1 MANAKKNLSSN
12 AHKSANITSGGY
24 RTRPLHASRSFFFHV
39 CFFRIVFGCFVN
51 FPFLFLLKVPAF
63 QGWTKIISEQ
73 TLHLL
78 MIWLQK
84 PWFVIIMNR
93 ATARCTPEI
102 IWNYHPSLFRIH
114 YFFSLAAHII
124 ISQCIEAL
132 FWIEITLVFSS
143 ATHTLASVP
152 SWQRLL

>member
-39 CFFRIVFGCFVN
+39 CFFSHRLWLLCQ
-51 FPFLFLLKVPAF
+51 FP
-63 QGWTKIISEQ
+63 ISFSVESSRVSGMNICYFFF
-73 TLHLL
+73 LHLL